1 MELLLQSPILI
12 SGSFGINTDIFE
24 TNIINQIILL
34 VGLYFVVGNALKES
48 LAQRQA
54 EINNAVTDS
63 EKRLLEATDRLNE
76 AKKQL
81 AQAQLIIAGIKN
93 RTRVTKITLLDSD
106 YQKAKEELT
115 RRFELATTTL
125 TNRERLI
132 LSEIKQNISL
142 LALKQVVARFD
153 KQDFTSEKAQTIY
166 SNQAIVM
173 LTNRVKSAGEF
184 L

>member
-63 EKRLLEATDRLNE
+63 EKRLV
-76 AKKQL
+76 
-81 AQAQLIIAGIKN
+81 IKDYN
-93 RTRVTKITLLDSD
+93 PEQSDYKEGRVYIDFLTKIAYVKQGQYLIPYTD
-106 YQKAKEELT
+106 Y
-115 RRFELATTTL
+115 
-125 TNRERLI
+125 I
-132 LSEIKQNISL
+132 SETIKT
-142 LALKQVVARFD
+142 D
-153 KQDFTSEKAQTIY
+153 
-166 SNQAIVM
+166 
-173 LTNRVKSAGEF
+173 
-184 L
+184 

>member
-34 VGLYFVVGNALKES
+34 VGLYFVVGNVLKES

-153 KQDFTSEKAQTIY
+153 IQDFTSEKAQTIY

>member
-1 MELLLQSPILI
+1 MEFLLQSPILI

-34 VGLYFVVGNALKES
+34 GGLYFVLGNALKES
-48 LAQRQA
+48 LAQRQV
-54 EINNAVTDS
+54 EINNGVTDS
-63 EKRLLEATDRLNE
+63 EKRLREATERLTE

-81 AQAQLIIAGIKN
+81 SQAQLIIAGIKN
-93 RTRVTKITLLDSD
+93 RTRVTKTTLLDSD
-106 YQKAKEELT
+106 YQRAKEELT

-132 LSEIKQNISL
+132 LSEIKQNISF
-142 LALKQVVARFD
+142 LALKQVVARFE
-153 KQDFTSEKAQTIY
+153 KEDFTSEKAQTIY

-173 LTNRVKSAGEF
+173 LTKRVKSAGEF

>member
-76 AKKQL
+76 AKKT
-81 AQAQLIIAGIKN
+81 ISTSTI
-93 RTRVTKITLLDSD
+93 D
-106 YQKAKEELT
+106 YCW
-115 RRFELATTTL
+115 
-125 TNRERLI
+125 N
-132 LSEIKQNISL
+132 
-142 LALKQVVARFD
+142 
-153 KQDFTSEKAQTIY
+153 
-166 SNQAIVM
+166 
-173 LTNRVKSAGEF
+173 
-184 L
+184 